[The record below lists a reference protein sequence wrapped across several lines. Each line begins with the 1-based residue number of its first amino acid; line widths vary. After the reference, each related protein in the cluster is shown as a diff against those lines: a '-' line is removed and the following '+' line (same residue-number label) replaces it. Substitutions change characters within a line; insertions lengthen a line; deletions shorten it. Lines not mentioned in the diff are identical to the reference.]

1 MFPFVYSQSYSAS
14 PRLRATNHLK
24 HQENLQLERWPEVR
38 SCIWII
44 GCPLLPFSCHVV
56 RSLRAGNHSICH
68 RLVLYSIDIAKTR
81 LYYNR
86 HLHNLR
92 FALLKFWVRCL
103 ETHFF
108 HFLPTYFLVVAG
120 LQWYTVIHH
129 CQSNMTA
136 EQGAWE
142 EKKLPR
148 HALNQI
154 LWSAHPRCKNLS
166 T

>member
-24 HQENLQLERWPEVR
+24 HQENLRLERWPEVR

-120 LQWYTVIHH
+120 LQWYTGY
-129 CQSNMTA
+129 SS
-136 EQGAWE
+136 
-142 EKKLPR
+142 LPIKYDCR
-148 HALNQI
+148 TRSLRGKQTPKACFKSDSLVG
-154 LWSAHPRCKNLS
+154 SS
-166 T
+166 SV